1 MHESL
6 ITYINNHLSARLT
19 ETEIEVIKD
28 AYAPKKL
35 RKRQYFLQEGDVC
48 KNFGFIVKGAMR
60 KYTVDDKGM
69 EHIER
74 LGIENWWMG
83 DRESWM
89 MLTPSV
95 YNIDAWEDT
104 ELLVITTADMLE
116 LLRQI
121 PALNEVVKAMDER
134 HAIATQKRITAS
146 ISLSAEKRYTDFV
159 NRYPEFLQRFPQHII
174 ASYLGI
180 TKETLSRLRNRTV
193 RK

>member
-1 MHESL
+1 MHEPL
-6 ITYINNHLSARLT
+6 FKYIKEHLSTPLT
-19 ETEIEVIKD
+19 EMEIEVIKGV
-28 AYAPKKL
+28 YAPKKL

-48 KNFGFIVKGAMR
+48 KNFGFVAKGAMR
-60 KYTVDDKGM
+60 KYTIDDKGM
-69 EHIER
+69 EHIEG

-104 ELLVITTADMLE
+104 ELLVITRAEMLE
-116 LLRQI
+116 LLHHI
-121 PALNEVVKAMDER
+121 PALNEVVNAMDER

-159 NRYPEFLQRFPQHII
+159 NRYPDLLQRFPQHFI

-180 TKETLSRLRNRTV
+180 TKETLSRIRSNAV

>member
-1 MHESL
+1 MYDSL
-6 ITYINNHLSARLT
+6 VAYIKKHLTTPLI
-19 ETEIEVIKD
+19 ETDIEAIKN

-35 RKRQYFLQEGDVC
+35 RKHQYFLQEGDVC
-48 KNFGFIVKGAMR
+48 KYFGFITKGAMR
-60 KYTVDDKGM
+60 QYTIDDKGM

-104 ELLVITTADMLE
+104 ELLVVTRADMLK
-116 LLRQI
+116 LLHHI
-121 PALNEVVKAMDER
+121 PALNKVVNVMDER
-134 HAIATQKRITAS
+134 HAIALQKRITAS
-146 ISLSAEKRYTDFV
+146 ISLSADKRYTDFV
-159 NRYPEFLQRFPQHII
+159 NRYPELLQRFPQHII

-180 TKETLSRLRNRTV
+180 TKETLSRIRSHAA